1 MSIKPFVSFV
11 FACVA
16 VTALVTVSAL
26 AVDPAIKCESGKLK
40 EAGKYT
46 GCVLSVDSKAV
57 KRGLSPDYSKCE
69 SRFTAKWNKIE
80 LKGAGLCPSSGDD
93 LLVKTEA
100 DTFASSIR
108 SLLEPH
114 ASPAAVAVGGKHTC
128 AILDN
133 GAVRCW
139 GDGGYGQLGYGNV
152 NDIGDDEEPAS
163 AGDVNVGG
171 TVVQLAAGFSHTC
184 AQLDSGAVR
193 CWGVGGAG
201 QLGYGNEDDIG
212 DNEEPASAGDV
223 NVEGGN
229 ALTVVQLV
237 TGGWHNCA
245 LLDNGAVRCWGD
257 GGYGRLGYG
266 NVNDIGDNEEPAS
279 AGDVNVGGTVVQLA
293 AGFTHTCALLD
304 TGAVRCWGYGFYG
317 NLGYGNN
324 DTIGNNEDP
333 ASAGDVN
340 VGGTVVQLAAG
351 GQHTCALMNTGAVRC
366 WGYGFYGQLGYGNTT
381 NVGDSMDPASAGDVN
396 VGGPVVQLAAGDR
409 HTCALL
415 YTGAIR
421 CWGYGASGR
430 LGYGNTDSIG
440 DNEDPASAGDVPY
453 Q

>member
-100 DTFASSIR
+100 DTFAAGIR

-114 ASPAAVAVGGKHTC
+114 ASPAAVAVGAFHTC
-128 AILDN
+128 AILDSGAVRCWGRGDGGKLGYGDTNDIGDDETPALAGDVNVGGTVEQLAAGFAHTCALLDTGVVRCWGRGDGGKLGYGNTDNIGDDEDPASAGDVNVEGGNALTVVQLATGFAHTCALLDN

-139 GDGGYGQLGYGNV
+139 GDGGYGQLGYGNTD
-152 NDIGDDEEPAS
+152 NIGDDEDPAE

-171 TVVQLAAGFSHTC
+171 TVEQLAAGAYHTC
-184 AQLDSGAVR
+184 ALLDSGAVR
-193 CWGVGGAG
+193 CWGFGTDGG
-201 QLGYGNEDDIG
+201 LGYGNTNTIG
-212 DNEEPASAGDV
+212 D
-223 NVEGGN
+223 
-229 ALTVVQLV
+229 
-237 TGGWHNCA
+237 
-245 LLDNGAVRCWGD
+245 
-257 GGYGRLGYG
+257 
-266 NVNDIGDNEEPAS
+266 
-279 AGDVNVGGTVVQLA
+279 
-293 AGFTHTCALLD
+293 
-304 TGAVRCWGYGFYG
+304 
-317 NLGYGNN
+317 
-324 DTIGNNEDP
+324 NEDP

-340 VGGTVVQLAAG
+340 VGAAVAQLAAG
-351 GQHTCALMNTGAVRC
+351 S
-366 WGYGFYGQLGYGNTT
+366 Y
-381 NVGDSMDPASAGDVN
+381 
-396 VGGPVVQLAAGDR
+396 

-421 CWGYGASGR
+421 CWGAGGNGR
-430 LGYGNTDSIG
+430 LGYGNTDNIG